1 MRGLK
6 IISQFSEDGELLYL
20 KWVGRGGMKPTGLWN
35 VRGRGGGAWGD
46 LRGGVSKYF
55 NNEHVEKS
63 TYESY
68 LGTCNTQY

>member
-20 KWVGRGGMKPTGLWN
+20 KWVGRGGMEPAGLWN
-35 VRGRGGGAWGD
+35 VRGREGWGV
-46 LRGGVSKYF
+46 GPVTNGVEFQNISTANMY
-55 NNEHVEKS
+55 VEKS

-68 LGTCNTQY
+68 LGNT